1 MPPNQRPLTRLDVK
15 RLGASPPRRTV
26 PQLSRA
32 PLSPP
37 ALRRMSVVRPLLN
50 GLRRRLHRM
59 HLISIG
65 VVAAAAVYLL
75 TIAPSDSTATVVT
88 VPAAAVVA
96 VAEMPE
102 VVDSAATGPA
112 TATAATVAAAEA
124 ATTTSA
130 LVLASVAP
138 VPSPAVPALE
148 SPIETVAPAIPA
160 PPVIADEAA
169 LPAPPA
175 APALDWA
182 TATVKKRDT
191 LSALFRRHGV
201 RVADAYAVAA
211 LDGAER
217 LHTIRPGQEIQLAA
231 DADGRLIALRH
242 RLSPLTT
249 LSIRRAGRAEDTGR
263 LRAET
268 VTRAPDLQLRRAAG
282 VISSSLLAAAKAAG
296 LDFETTYAFAHLFDW
311 QVDFAREIRAGDR
324 FSLLFEEQYLD
335 GEKIGNGDIVAAELL
350 TRGRALRAVRH
361 IDEHGRRRYYAPNG
375 DGIQRSFLRSPLE
388 FGRVTSNFSHKRFHP
403 ILKKWMPHR
412 GVDYGAARGTPIRA
426 TGDGV
431 VTTAKRKYGYGKTVI
446 IRHGEKY
453 TTLYA
458 HLSGYADG
466 VEAGARVA
474 QGDVIGYVGAT
485 GWATGPHLH
494 YEFRIRGVHHNP
506 LTVELPKSDP
516 IAARYQA
523 AFVASAA
530 RWVARLHG
538 APATR
543 ADSGQVAHLQLDA
556 VP

>member
-37 ALRRMSVVRPLLN
+37 ALRRMSVVRPMLN

-102 VVDSAATGPA
+102 VVDSAATAPAGEIAETGP
-112 TATAATVAAAEA
+112 AAEA
-124 ATTTSA
+124 AETTDA

-138 VPSPAVPALE
+138 AASPAVPALE
-148 SPIETVAPAIPA
+148 SPLETPVPAIPV
-160 PPVIADEAA
+160 PPAIADEAA

-282 VISSSLLAAAKAAG
+282 VISSSS
-296 LDFETTYAFAHLFDW
+296 W
-311 QVDFAREIRAGDR
+311 PR
-324 FSLLFEEQYLD
+324 
-335 GEKIGNGDIVAAELL
+335 NC
-350 TRGRALRAVRH
+350 
-361 IDEHGRRRYYAPNG
+361 
-375 DGIQRSFLRSPLE
+375 
-388 FGRVTSNFSHKRFHP
+388 
-403 ILKKWMPHR
+403 
-412 GVDYGAARGTPIRA
+412 
-426 TGDGV
+426 
-431 VTTAKRKYGYGKTVI
+431 
-446 IRHGEKY
+446 
-453 TTLYA
+453 
-458 HLSGYADG
+458 
-466 VEAGARVA
+466 
-474 QGDVIGYVGAT
+474 
-485 GWATGPHLH
+485 
-494 YEFRIRGVHHNP
+494 
-506 LTVELPKSDP
+506 
-516 IAARYQA
+516 
-523 AFVASAA
+523 
-530 RWVARLHG
+530 
-538 APATR
+538 
-543 ADSGQVAHLQLDA
+543 
-556 VP
+556 

>member
-1 MPPNQRPLTRLDVK
+1 
-15 RLGASPPRRTV
+15 
-26 PQLSRA
+26 
-32 PLSPP
+32 
-37 ALRRMSVVRPLLN
+37 MSVVRPLLN

-96 VAEMPE
+96 VAERPE
-102 VVDSAATGPA
+102 VDDSAATGPA

-124 ATTTSA
+124 ATTTET

-138 VPSPAVPALE
+138 AASPAVPALE
-148 SPIETVAPAIPA
+148 SPIETTVAPAIPV
-160 PPVIADEAA
+160 PPAIADEAA

-175 APALDWA
+175 APALDWS

-242 RLSPLTT
+242 RLDPLTT

-282 VISSSLLAAAKAAG
+282 VISSS
-296 LDFETTYAFAHLFDW
+296 
-311 QVDFAREIRAGDR
+311 
-324 FSLLFEEQYLD
+324 
-335 GEKIGNGDIVAAELL
+335 
-350 TRGRALRAVRH
+350 
-361 IDEHGRRRYYAPNG
+361 
-375 DGIQRSFLRSPLE
+375 
-388 FGRVTSNFSHKRFHP
+388 
-403 ILKKWMPHR
+403 KKWMPHR

-458 HLSGYADG
+458 HLSGYAEG

-538 APATR
+538 APANR
-543 ADSGQVAHLQLDA
+543 GDSGQVAHLQLDA